1 MALSWRKQIDNAICS
16 KMEAQGFKLV
26 DFFVYMKDLSPDVD
40 MVVQLKQGSRYS
52 AVAFTDIYINMGVM
66 HKELAELE
74 AVLNMPQEP
83 TSPPPHWWHTVEQSW
98 LIHRN
103 LNSLIPEWSLRLTR
117 HCRED
122 EIEKVTDA
130 VVEIV
135 VDIGLPLARRFDN
148 THSIIQELES
158 PSDPQMRG
166 QCIYFKLPLA
176 YMLAGQLDKAQQSLM
191 DFERKLREED
201 PPKHKY
207 FKTFEKNLSVEL
219 ARRKADLS

>member
-1 MALSWRKQIDNAICS
+1 MALSWRKRIDNAIRS

-26 DFFVYMKDLSPDVD
+26 DFFVYMKELSPEID

-74 AVLNMPQEP
+74 AVLNMPHEP
-83 TSPPPHWWHTVEQSW
+83 TSSPPHWWHTTMQSW
-98 LIHRN
+98 QISRN
-103 LNSLIPEWSLRLTR
+103 LDSLIPEWSLRLTR

-122 EIEKVTDA
+122 EIANVTDA

-148 THSIIQELES
+148 IHSIIQELES
-158 PSDPQMRG
+158 PSDLQMRG
-166 QCIYFKLPLA
+166 ECIYFKLPLA
-176 YMLAGQLDKAQQSLM
+176 YMLAGQLDKAQQSLL

-201 PPKHKY
+201 SPNHKH
-207 FKTFEKNLSVEL
+207 FQAFEKNLSIEL
-219 ARRKADLS
+219 ARRKADRS

>member
-1 MALSWRKQIDNAICS
+1 MALSWRKRIDNAIRG

-26 DFFVYMKDLSPDVD
+26 DFFVYMKELSPDID

-74 AVLNMPQEP
+74 AVLSMPHEL
-83 TSPPPHWWHTVEQSW
+83 TSPPPHWWHTTMQSW
-98 LIHRN
+98 QISRN
-103 LNSLIPEWSLRLTR
+103 LDSLIPEWSLRLTR

-148 THSIIQELES
+148 IQSIIQELES
-158 PSDPQMRG
+158 PSDLQMRG
-166 QCIYFKLPLA
+166 QCIYL
-176 YMLAGQLDKAQQSLM
+176 SLI
-191 DFERKLREED
+191 
-201 PPKHKY
+201 HI
-207 FKTFEKNLSVEL
+207 
-219 ARRKADLS
+219 

>member
-1 MALSWRKQIDNAICS
+1 MALSWRKRIDNAIRS

-26 DFFVYMKDLSPDVD
+26 DFFVYMKELSPDID

-83 TSPPPHWWHTVEQSW
+83 TSPPPHWCHTTMQSW
-98 LIHRN
+98 QISRN

-122 EIEKVTDA
+122 EIETVTDA

-148 THSIIQELES
+148 IHSIIQELES
-158 PSDPQMRG
+158 PSDLQMRG
-166 QCIYFKLPLA
+166 ECIYLKLPLA
-176 YMLAGQLDKAQQSLM
+176 YMLTGRLDKAQQSLM

-201 PPKHKY
+201 SPKHKY
-207 FKTFEKNLSVEL
+207 FQTFEKNLEIEL